1 MPHADY
7 CISII
12 TETELFS
19 FPKLTDKEHDNI
31 KKLLIHFDIL
41 NISEEVKN
49 QAIKIRKGY
58 GVKLPDSIICAVS
71 IVNNATLISNDE
83 QLSKI
88 QDLTVLNTR

>member
-1 MPHADY
+1 MPHTDY